1 MDAMGRELTFNI
13 IRYEKKREKEIIDS
27 NVAEG
32 DLLVSRRVVTEKLP
46 FEKETSFPSIIFQ
59 GLCENMGGV
68 MGKCWGDLNWSFFL
82 NYQA

>member
-1 MDAMGRELTFNI
+1 MSWAGKYNI

-32 DLLVSRRVVTEKLP
+32 DLLVSRRVVTEKLA

-59 GLCENMGGV
+59 GV
-68 MGKCWGDLNWSFFL
+68 MWKHGWCNG
-82 NYQA
+82 